1 MNTSIALHPKH
12 EYPHAKRFLR
22 QLLLHRYNELLKKL
36 QATFPVSEEHMKRL
50 RDLVL
55 NVDWVDG
62 ALDQEK

>member
-1 MNTSIALHPKH
+1 MNSTASLHPHH

-22 QLLLHRYNELLKKL
+22 QLLLHRYSELLKKL

-55 NVDWVDG
+55 NVDWVDE